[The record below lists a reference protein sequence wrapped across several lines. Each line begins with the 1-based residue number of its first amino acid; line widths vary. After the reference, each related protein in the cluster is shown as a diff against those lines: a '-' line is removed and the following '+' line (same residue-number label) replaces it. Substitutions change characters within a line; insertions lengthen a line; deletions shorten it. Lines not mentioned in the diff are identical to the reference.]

1 MSSHVL
7 GQLEIAEMHCSKHK
21 VGYLPTRCTMLHHVV
36 LSKLDAL
43 AQIER
48 PAATDRSG
56 THVLMGRHKIT
67 FENTL
72 KKGKHEYAA
81 SFPNFELST
90 LALAEKHLKDHM
102 SEYLLSFHGERLV

>member
-36 LSKLDAL
+36 LSKLDA
-43 AQIER
+43 QTER
-48 PAATDRSG
+48 PAAADRSG

-72 KKGKHEYAA
+72 KKGKHEYHA
-81 SFPNFELST
+81 SCPNFELST
-90 LALAEKHLKDHM
+90 LAEKHLKDHM
-102 SEYLLSFHGERLV
+102 SEYLWCFHCARLV